1 MRNIKRPKRGPET
14 KEDKTLRSMSI
25 SKDLHVTQPGENREV
40 EDDAQ
45 TQAETNEGVHDD
57 ARERPADK
65 IVVHT
70 AGGRIEVEI
79 PVRQA
84 QQDPG

>member
-1 MRNIKRPKRGPET
+1 
-14 KEDKTLRSMSI
+14 MSI
-25 SKDLHVTQPGENREV
+25 SKDLHETQPGENREV
-40 EDDAQ
+40 EDDVQ
-45 TQAETNEGVHDD
+45 TQAETNEGVHD
-57 ARERPADK
+57 AGRERPTDK

>member
-1 MRNIKRPKRGPET
+1 M
-14 KEDKTLRSMSI
+14 KEFTTP
-25 SKDLHVTQPGENREV
+25 HVSDQRI
-40 EDDAQ
+40 
-45 TQAETNEGVHDD
+45 
-57 ARERPADK
+57 K